1 MNISKVISKTL
12 NQTLDT
18 VNDTLSDKNFVSSI
32 EFASSLLIDTYNMN
46 GKVLLAG
53 NGGSAADSQHICAE
67 FIGRLNFDRKSLPA
81 IALTTNSSN
90 LTCLANDYGFD
101 EVFSRQIES
110 LGAEND
116 TLIVYST
123 SGKSPNIVSLVKRAR
138 PIVKSIISLTGSH
151 TDTLSKYSDV
161 VISVKSSQTTK
172 IQEVHAIAGHVLC
185 ECVEQSIFKG

>member
-67 FIGRLNFDRKSLPA
+67 FIGRLNFNRKSLPA

-123 SGKSPNIVSLVKRAR
+123 SGKSLILY
-138 PIVKSIISLTGSH
+138 L
-151 TDTLSKYSDV
+151 L
-161 VISVKSSQTTK
+161 
-172 IQEVHAIAGHVLC
+172 
-185 ECVEQSIFKG
+185 